1 MTPAV
6 ILGIQLALTLLE
18 GASNLTVAVK
28 EMNASIRQARAEGRQ
43 ISLEELLQIAQ
54 ANRKLTDEVTSL
66 LKGD

>member
-43 ISLEELLQIAQ
+43 ISLEELLSIAT

>member
-18 GASNLTVAVK
+18 GASNITVAVK
-28 EMNASIRQARAEGRQ
+28 EMNASIRLSRAEGRQ
-43 ISLEELLQIAQ
+43 ISLEELLTIAT